1 MHFKD
6 YQPDFVFGT
15 GVRDVSRKDR
25 LIVDGFGLVQA
36 VLDLL
41 MRTPLRLRDPV
52 TSIA

>member
-15 GVRDVSRKDR
+15 VVLDVSREER

-41 MRTPLRLRDPV
+41 MRTAL
-52 TSIA
+52 